1 MEVAARENSGTISAD
16 VVNDNVNVNKQL
28 QIVNNSNKP
37 PSSFDIRNVK
47 SEVIENQI
55 DHCST
60 PKRKSEEELT
70 NNGAKFKCAK
80 FANATLD
87 DDDKD
92 VDMNNENI
100 IGNNIEDEIPSNISI
115 KSTEDKMD
123 IIEDPHTSTA
133 LAIFENSQNTNGTS
147 TGLPMAMSIFKTKVE
162 IKFIGELDGNK
173 IWIKIPKPPNNISL
187 ADIKKHLMN
196 RPESYGISNSTSMY
210 YEFKKKDEK
219 MEVGFEEIDEDDMIL
234 PLFGDKI
241 ILQCWSQKKC

>member
-16 VVNDNVNVNKQL
+16 VVNDNVNIDKQL
-28 QIVNNSNKP
+28 QIVNNSNKS

-47 SEVIENQI
+47 SEIIETQI

-60 PKRKSEEELT
+60 PKRKSEEEL
-70 NNGAKFKCAK
+70 NHNGAKFKCAK

-133 LAIFENSQNTNGTS
+133 LAIFENSQNSNGTS

-196 RPESYGISNSTSMY
+196 RPKSYGISNSTSMY